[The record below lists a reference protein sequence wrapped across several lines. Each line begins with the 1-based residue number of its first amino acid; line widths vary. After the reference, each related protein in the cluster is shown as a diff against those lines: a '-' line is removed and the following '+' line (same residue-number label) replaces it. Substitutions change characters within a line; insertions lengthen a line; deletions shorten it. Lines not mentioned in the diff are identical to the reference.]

1 MIKCLHRNTLKYEL
15 YEAETKHSDT
25 QVQMISTIKTHLGNP
40 MHRPPTVLH
49 VCTSKTA
56 DGKMTQCSERG
67 KKKKVIS
74 FKIMSEN

>member
-1 MIKCLHRNTLKYEL
+1 
-15 YEAETKHSDT
+15 
-25 QVQMISTIKTHLGNP
+25 MISTIKTHLGNP

-74 FKIMSEN
+74 FKIMSENWN